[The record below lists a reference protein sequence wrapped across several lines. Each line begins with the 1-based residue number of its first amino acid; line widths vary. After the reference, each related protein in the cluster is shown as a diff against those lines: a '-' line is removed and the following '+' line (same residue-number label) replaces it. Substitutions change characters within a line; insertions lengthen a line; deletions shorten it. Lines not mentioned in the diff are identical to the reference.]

1 MATIGEGLPHKSV
14 EMSRREELKM
24 LAKENR
30 FGSVLSGFCT
40 PIANQIVTEFTS
52 FLSAEFPLFFMIPSL
67 EVQDFKKDSSRETA
81 QHQARL
87 MSEHRGTISRSVTF
101 LVIFFFKIPLEVC
114 IYVL

>member
-1 MATIGEGLPHKSV
+1 MATIGEALPHKSV

-67 EVQDFKKDSSRETA
+67 EVQDFKKDSSRTA